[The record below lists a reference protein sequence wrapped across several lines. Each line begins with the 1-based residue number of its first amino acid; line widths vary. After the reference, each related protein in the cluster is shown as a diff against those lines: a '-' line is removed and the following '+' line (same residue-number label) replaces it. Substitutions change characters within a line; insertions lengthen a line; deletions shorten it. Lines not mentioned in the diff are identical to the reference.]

1 MPNLKVETFKISDLS
16 TYHKNPRR
24 GDVDAIA
31 ESLKA
36 RGQYRPIV
44 VNIGTH
50 ASHDYEILAGN
61 HTYLAAKKLG
71 WKTIQATT
79 VDVDD
84 DQAAQ
89 IVLADNRLADLGGY
103 DDETLSALLSDV
115 SSLDGLGWSQDD
127 VDELAAALEP
137 ERDDSEVED
146 VEVPDDAPQR
156 VKRGEIWVLGEHR
169 LMCGDS
175 TKPEDMRKLLG
186 GGEADLWLTDPPYNV
201 AIVGKTKK
209 HLTIENDSWANDDEF
224 VEFLRKAFVTA
235 LDVLKPGCAFYVWF
249 AQTQA
254 ENFLAAADKAGM
266 TIRQTL
272 IWVKS
277 TFSLGRQDYQWKHEP
292 CLYGWKDGAS
302 HRWFSDRKQTTVLEF
317 EKPARNAEHPTMK
330 PVPLMAY
337 GIRNSSRVGDTVLDS
352 FGGSGSTLMACEQT
366 GRKCVTMELD
376 PHYCDVILK
385 RWEDYTGQKAEH
397 ISE

>member
-137 ERDDSEVED
+137 ERDNSEVED

-272 IWVKS
+272 IWAKS
-277 TFSLGRQDYQWKHEP
+277 TFSLGFQDYQWKHEP

-337 GIRNSSRVGDTVLDS
+337 EIRNSSRVGDTVLDS

-385 RWEDYTGQKAEH
+385 RWEDYTGQKAER

>member
-24 GDVDAIA
+24 GDADAIA

-272 IWVKS
+272 IWAKS

-337 GIRNSSRVGDTVLDS
+337 EIRNSSRVGDTVLDS

-385 RWEDYTGQKAEH
+385 RWEDYTGQKAER

>member
-254 ENFLAAADKAGM
+254 ENFLAAADKAGI

-272 IWVKS
+272 IWAKS

-337 GIRNSSRVGDTVLDS
+337 EIRNSSRVGDTVLDS

-385 RWEDYTGQKAEH
+385 RWEDYTGQKAER

>member
-1 MPNLKVETFKISDLS
+1 MPNLKTETFKISDLS

-249 AQTQA
+249 AQIQA

-272 IWVKS
+272 IWAKS

-337 GIRNSSRVGDTVLDS
+337 EIRNSSRVGDTVLDS

-385 RWEDYTGQKAEH
+385 RWEDYTGQKAER